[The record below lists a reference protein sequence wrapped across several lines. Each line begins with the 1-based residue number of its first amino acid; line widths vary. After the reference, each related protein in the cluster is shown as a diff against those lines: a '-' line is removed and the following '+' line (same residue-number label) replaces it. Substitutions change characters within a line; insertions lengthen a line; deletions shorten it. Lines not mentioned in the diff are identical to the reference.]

1 MAEIT
6 LRTDLSELT
15 PLAEFIG
22 RFAIQESLPA
32 DAAFQID
39 LVLEELVTNCI
50 VYGRPGDGDGT
61 IRVQLERTGDLVEI
75 DLVDDGVAFDPRSAP
90 EPDVDATLEERR
102 VGGLGVFLVRQ
113 FVDEL
118 DYRRED
124 GRNHLHL
131 RKRIT
136 SRRESDEGAHR
147 G

>member
-22 RFAIQESLPA
+22 RFATEGALPA
-32 DAAFQID
+32 DVAFQLD

-50 VYGRPGDGDGT
+50 VYGRPGNGEGT
-61 IRVQLERTGDLVEI
+61 IRLRLERAGDTVEI
-75 DLVDDGVAFDPRSAP
+75 DLVDDGIAFDPRSAP
-90 EPDVDATLEERR
+90 EPDLDATLEDRQ

-113 FVDEL
+113 FVDEF